1 MFQILEQFAAPEVL
15 DDVRSRLKAGGMG
28 WGDLKNELFET
39 LDEQMAPLRAR
50 YDALMAPDSELDEL
64 LAAGA
69 AKARVR
75 AGEVLAGVR
84 AAVGMG

>member
-1 MFQILEQFAAPEVL
+1 
-15 DDVRSRLKAGGMG
+15 
-28 WGDLKNELFET
+28 
-39 LDEQMAPLRAR
+39 
-50 YDALMAPDSELDEL
+50 MAPDSELDEL